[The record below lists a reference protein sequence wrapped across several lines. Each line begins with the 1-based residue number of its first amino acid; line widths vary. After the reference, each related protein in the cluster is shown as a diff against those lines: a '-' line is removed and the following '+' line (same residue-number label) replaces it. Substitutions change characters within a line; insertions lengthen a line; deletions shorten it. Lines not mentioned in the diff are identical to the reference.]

1 MNPRLNRKFPSTYDM
16 ERAALR
22 RMPRFMADYV
32 SGGMGLGLGLAR
44 NRETLDAVRLMPRYL
59 VDGDTIDLK
68 TSLFGQE
75 FDAPF
80 GVAPVGNGG
89 SVWPGSAEALAAEAR
104 RRNQPFGVSTV
115 AVSSLE
121 KLKAAAGDMG
131 WFQLYRPNV
140 PEIEADVLRRAK
152 DAGYKVLMVTVDV
165 PDFLRRDHDIRN
177 NFGSDFSLR
186 DPATFWQLLTHP
198 AWTFASWRHGMPKLE
213 TLLHYAPKAA
223 DRQERDRFVF
233 SLLPG
238 HVSADDL
245 ARIRDGWDG
254 VMLAKGV
261 LDPAEA
267 RLCREIGLDGVV
279 VSNHGG
285 RQLEAAPS
293 AVDVLPAM
301 RKAVGP
307 DFALIADGGVRTGLD
322 ICRMLALGADF
333 VLIGRA
339 FYYAMGAMGL
349 AGAPH
354 VFDVLTAELR
364 TMMGQ
369 LGVTCLQELPER
381 LIAGREHPFTRAD
394 DKGSLIKIS
403 ES

>member
-1 MNPRLNRKFPSTYDM
+1 MNPRLNRKYPSTYDM

-32 SGGMGLGLGLAR
+32 SGGMGLGLGLKR
-44 NRETLDAVRLMPRYL
+44 NRDTLDAVRLMPRYL
-59 VDGDTIDLK
+59 VDGGEIDL
-68 TSLFGQE
+68 TTTLFGQS
-75 FDAPF
+75 FGAPF
-80 GVAPVGNGG
+80 GIAPVGNGG
-89 SVWPGSAEALAAEAR
+89 SVWPGSAEALAGEAR

-121 KLKAAAGDMG
+121 KLKAAAGAMG

-140 PEIEADVLRRAK
+140 AEIEADVLRRAK
-152 DAGYKVLMVTVDV
+152 EAGYKVLMVTVDV

-177 NFGSDFSLR
+177 NFGSEFSLS

-198 AWTFASWRHGMPKLE
+198 AWTYASWRHGMPKLE
-213 TLLHYAPKAA
+213 TLLHYAPTGASAK
-223 DRQERDRFVF
+223 ERDRFVF

-238 HVSADDL
+238 HVSPADL
-245 ARIRDGWDG
+245 ERIRANWDG
-254 VMLAKGV
+254 ILLAKGI
-261 LDPAEA
+261 LDPVEA
-267 RLCREIGLDGVV
+267 ALCRDIGLDGVV

-293 AVDVLPAM
+293 AVEVLPAI
-301 RKAVGP
+301 RRAVGP
-307 DFALIADGGVRTGLD
+307 DFALVADGGVRTGLD
-322 ICRMLALGADF
+322 ICRMMALGADF

-349 AGAPH
+349 PGAAH

-369 LGVTCLQELPER
+369 LGVTRVQDLPDRLITAPELPGE
-381 LIAGREHPFTRAD
+381 GR
-394 DKGSLIKIS
+394 S
-403 ES
+403 

>member
-1 MNPRLNRKFPSTYDM
+1 MIPKLNRKFPSTYDM
-16 ERAALR
+16 EQAALR
-22 RMPRFMADYV
+22 RMPKFMADYV
-32 SGGMGLGLGLAR
+32 SGGMGLGLNLRR

-59 VDGDTIDLK
+59 VEDGAIDLSV
-68 TSLFGQE
+68 SLFGQT
-75 FDAPF
+75 FGAPF

-89 SVWPGSAEALAAEAR
+89 SVWPGSAEALAREAR
-104 RRNQPFGVSTV
+104 DRQQPFGVSTV

-152 DAGYKVLMVTVDV
+152 EAGYKVLMVTVDV

-177 NFGSDFSLR
+177 NFGSEFSLT

-198 AWTFASWRHGMPKLE
+198 SWTYASWRHGMPKLE
-213 TLLHYAPKAA
+213 TLLHYAPAGRSA
-223 DRQERDRFVF
+223 RERDRFVF
-233 SLLPG
+233 GLLPG
-238 HVSADDL
+238 HVGPEDL
-245 ARIRDGWDG
+245 RRLRENWDG
-254 VMLAKGV
+254 ILLAKGI

-267 RLCREIGLDGVV
+267 ALCQSIGLDGVV

-293 AVDVLPAM
+293 AIEVLPAI
-301 RKAVGP
+301 RRAVGP
-307 DFALIADGGVRTGLD
+307 DFTLIADGGVRTGLD
-322 ICRMLALGADF
+322 ICRMLAVGADF

-369 LGVTCLQELPER
+369 LGVTDPRDLPER
-381 LIAGREHPFTRAD
+381 LITSPELPVATGAD
-394 DKGSLIKIS
+394 D
-403 ES
+403 